1 MKTVSRV
8 TLILGCI
15 VLFAS
20 CSIFSKNKSEDTYR
34 ANYLTTDLS
43 PAMNKSNGTMPSVNK
58 GKGSLP
64 VNNPINERLTL
75 NNRASQLKMYVRNNG
90 FSTGYCFLID
100 MSLPSGWKRF
110 FVYDLAKNS
119 IVLSGLVSH
128 GNCNQNSL
136 VEAKFSNTPSTG
148 CSSIG
153 KYRVGASYEGGYGKS
168 YKLHGLESTN
178 SNAYSR
184 AVVLHGFG
192 CVPDEE
198 IYPATICNTQGCAGV
213 SFNFL
218 KRISTIIDQSE
229 KPILLWIYK

>member
-1 MKTVSRV
+1 MKTVS
-8 TLILGCI
+8 LINLIVGCS
-15 VLFAS
+15 VLFSS
-20 CSIFSKNKSEDTYR
+20 CSIFGKNKSEESYR
-34 ANYLTTDLS
+34 ANYMTTDLS
-43 PAMNKSNGTMPSVNK
+43 PAMNKSNGVTTSVNK
-58 GKGSLP
+58 PRESVP
-64 VNNPINERLTL
+64 VNKPVNERLSVYS
-75 NNRASQLKMYVRNNG
+75 RANQLKMYVRDNG
-90 FSTGYCFLID
+90 FSTNYCFLID

-110 FVYDLAKNS
+110 FVYDLVKNS

-136 VEAKFSNTPSTG
+136 VEAKFSNIPSTG
-148 CSSIG
+148 CSSVG
-153 KYRVGASYEGGYGKS
+153 KYKVGVAYHGGYGRS
-168 YKLHGLESTN
+168 YKLHGLEYTN
-178 SNAYSR
+178 SNAFKR

-218 KRISTIIDQSE
+218 KRISTLIDQSK

>member
-1 MKTVSRV
+1 MKSLS
-8 TLILGCI
+8 LINLMIGCI
-15 VLFAS
+15 VLFTS
-20 CSIFSKNKSEDTYR
+20 CSIFSKNKSEESFR
-34 ANYLTTDLS
+34 ANYMASDLS
-43 PAMNKSNGTMPSVNK
+43 PAMNKSNGASAPSNKSRESVPVNK
-58 GKGSLP
+58 P
-64 VNNPINERLTL
+64 ANERLSV
-75 NNRASQLKMYVRNNG
+75 NSRANQLKSYVRDNG
-90 FSTGYCFLID
+90 FSTNYCFLVD

-110 FVYDLAKNS
+110 FVYDLVKNS

-136 VEAKFSNTPSTG
+136 VEAKFSNIPSTG
-148 CSSIG
+148 CSSVG
-153 KYRVGASYEGGYGKS
+153 KYKVGVAYHGGYGKS
-168 YKLHGLESTN
+168 YKLHGLEYTN
-178 SNAYSR
+178 SNAFKR

-218 KRISTIIDQSE
+218 KRISTIIDQSK